1 MLELEKV
8 KIQLSDKFGYFY
20 QALVAIAGL
29 LFSGGRNP
37 VQNAGLDHTDFQ
49 NCRMDIIL
57 FEFSL
62 HPIHDVYIRID
73 FDGGPLINV
82 NFNKTAPKEMELIF
96 LYEKYEQ

>member
-1 MLELEKV
+1 MLIEKV

-29 LFSGGRNP
+29 LFAGGRNP
-37 VQNAGLDHTDFQ
+37 DQNARLEYTDIE

-73 FDGGPLINV
+73 FDGGPLMNIH
-82 NFNKTAPKEMELIF
+82 FDKTTPKEIDLIF